1 MHGVA
6 LLFLSP
12 RRRSSTEPLTASTL
26 WSCRRFVALYLHLPI
41 GLVVS
46 LPLALCVPQ
55 LLLPLPPFFIS
66 LSPLSFRLNPGQL
79 LSHHTPP
86 SPREREREIP
96 FARAALTLRGPC
108 TGSRPNFLW
117 HSHGRGGHA
126 SRITNDDDYRR
137 ERWPCPLHSRGRTV
151 ITATKR

>member
-55 LLLPLPPFFIS
+55 LLLPSPPFFYFTLS
-66 LSPLSFRLNPGQL
+66 SVFSSQPRATALSP
-79 LSHHTPP
+79 HTTIT
-86 SPREREREIP
+86 EREVP
-96 FARAALTLRGPC
+96 SARAALTLRGPC